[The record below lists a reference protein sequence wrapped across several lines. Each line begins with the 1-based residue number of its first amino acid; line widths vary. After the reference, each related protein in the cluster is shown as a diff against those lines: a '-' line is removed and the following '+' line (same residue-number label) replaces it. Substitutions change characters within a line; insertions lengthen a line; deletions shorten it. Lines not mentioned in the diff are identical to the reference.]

1 MKEGAR
7 EGRSD
12 VVIRARGLTKVYG
25 DLVAV
30 DQLDLDVR
38 AGEIFGL
45 LGPNGAGKTT
55 TILMLLGLSEPTDG
69 RARVLGLDPVR
80 DPLSIKLQVG
90 YLPDSVGFYGDLSG
104 RDNLRY
110 TTRLNGIARKE
121 AENRIDEALETV
133 GLSDR
138 ADDPTNQYSRG
149 MKQRLGIADALIKQP
164 RIMILDEPTAAIDP
178 IGVVEIL
185 DLIRS
190 LASEKGMAILLSSH
204 LLDQV
209 QSICDRVGIFRQG
222 RLIGQGTV
230 AELARRFGF
239 TGNVLRIA
247 VDTSGDG
254 DESRVE
260 GILRGVQGIA
270 VVEPTAG
277 AEAGTY
283 DVRLAD
289 GAEPR
294 TTGARMVA
302 AVVEAGMSLH
312 GFSVVEA
319 SLGQIYQKAEARSAD
334 RRPVEKGAA

>member
-1 MKEGAR
+1 MI

-69 RARVLGLDPVR
+69 RARVLGLDPTR

-90 YLPDSVGFYGDLSG
+90 YLPDAVGFYGDLSG

-110 TTRLNGIARKE
+110 TTRLNGIRRAE
-121 AENRIDEALETV
+121 ADERIDVALETV
-133 GLSDR
+133 GLADR

-149 MKQRLGIADALIKQP
+149 MKQRLGIADALVKEP
-164 RIMILDEPTAAIDP
+164 RILILDEPTAAIDP

-185 DLIRS
+185 DLIRA

-209 QSICDRVGIFRQG
+209 QSVCDRVGIFRQG

-239 TGNVLRIA
+239 TGNILRIS
-247 VDTSGDG
+247 VDAPGEADG
-254 DESRVE
+254 GRVE
-260 GILRGVQGIA
+260 GLLRGVQGVAAI
-270 VVEPTAG
+270 EPTPG

-289 GAEPR
+289 GAEVR
-294 TTGARMVA
+294 STGARLVA
-302 AVVEAGMSLH
+302 AVVEAGMALH
-312 GFSVVEA
+312 GFITVEA
-319 SLGQIYQKAEARSAD
+319 SLGQIYQKAEARTMD